1 MAFLGFR
8 QLCQETN
15 DLWPRT
21 FQQRCSTPD
30 DPRRAFT
37 TAYSISMVLEKE
49 GVQPVL
55 RLTAHPS
62 NLIGTRFNELA
73 D

>member
-1 MAFLGFR
+1 M
-8 QLCQETN
+8 
-15 DLWPRT
+15 
-21 FQQRCSTPD
+21 
-30 DPRRAFT
+30 T
-37 TAYSISMVLEKE
+37 TYSISMVLEKE